1 MEGYKW
7 GLFLN
12 CALGWE
18 QTESC
23 QAKTSQAT
31 PTSQPQDLSQS
42 KSQNC
47 IYFFKPRQCVFNV
60 CMCTSMRACLLSSD
74 KSNRVIY
81 TGGKVC
87 SSALWDS
94 VCLFLCQYHQYH
106 RWQRVRRDVELC
118 GQTEVS
124 LFHTRDTS
132 LRSRWMRKTRAPER
146 PCHPGKYNFTLASLK
161 CWQQKVK
168 RSLIKTRR
176 SFLFMVP

>member
-1 MEGYKW
+1 MEGYKR
-7 GLFLN
+7 GLILN

-60 CMCTSMRACLLSSD
+60 CMCTSTCACLLSSD

-81 TGGKVC
+81 TGGK
-87 SSALWDS
+87 SLLLRS
-94 VCLFLCQYHQYH
+94 VRH
-106 RWQRVRRDVELC
+106 
-118 GQTEVS
+118 S
-124 LFHTRDTS
+124 LFIPMPIPSISQMTESSEGCRAVRPNWSVAVSYQGYLSAQQMDEEDQSTGKA
-132 LRSRWMRKTRAPER
+132 LPSR
-146 PCHPGKYNFTLASLK
+146 
-161 CWQQKVK
+161 QV
-168 RSLIKTRR
+168 
-176 SFLFMVP
+176 